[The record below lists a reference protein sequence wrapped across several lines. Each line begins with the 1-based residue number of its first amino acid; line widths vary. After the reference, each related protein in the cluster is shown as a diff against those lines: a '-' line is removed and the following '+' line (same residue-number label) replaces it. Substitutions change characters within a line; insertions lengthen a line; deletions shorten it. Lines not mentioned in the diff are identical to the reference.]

1 MSEELSREQLLAIQS
16 SADCLYTDKEVDTAM
31 DKMADEITQRLGES
45 KPLLLCT
52 MIGGIVTMGKLLE
65 RLDFPLFVDYIHAT
79 RYRGALQGATL
90 DWVQRPTES
99 LKDRVVLIVDDIFDE
114 GLTLEAL
121 VKDCLAAGAKEVYS
135 AILLNKICSKK
146 SKVKVDFVGLSVEN
160 RYVFGSGMD
169 YKGYLRNVSGIYALA
184 EGRTNA

>member
-1 MSEELSREQLLAIQS
+1 MSDDLSREQLLAIQS
-16 SADCLYTDKEVDTAM
+16 SAVCLYTNEQVNQAM
-31 DKMADEITQRLGES
+31 DKMAADITQRLGES
-45 KPLLLCT
+45 KPLVLCT

-65 RLDFPLFVDYIHAT
+65 RLDFPLSVDYIHAT

-90 DWVQRPTES
+90 DWIARPTES

-121 VKDCLAAGAKEVYS
+121 INYCIKAGVKEVYS
-135 AILLNKICSKK
+135 AILLDKSCDKK
-146 SKVKVDFVGLSVEN
+146 SAVKVDFVGLSVDN

-169 YKGYLRNVSGIYALA
+169 YKGYLRNASGIYALPEA
-184 EGRTNA
+184 T